1 MKYNFDKIVN
11 RKNTN
16 SAKYDMSKEMF
27 GTDNILPMWVAD
39 MDFETPD
46 FIVNSLRKRIEHHIF
61 GYSTKPDSY
70 YNSIINWMKNR
81 HNWDIKKDWITS
93 SPGVVPAINMAV
105 LAFTNPK
112 DKIIIQPPVY
122 HLFSAAV
129 QENDRQ
135 IINNQLKLENGK
147 YQIDFDDLEKKIK
160 NDVKMLIFCN
170 PHNPGGMV
178 WNRDDLLKLGN
189 LCVENNVLL
198 VSDEIH
204 SDMVYEKTHIPISS
218 LSPAIANNT
227 ITCMA
232 PSKTFNLAGLSSS
245 VLIIQNEEIRN
256 KFNHLLHNLHIHY
269 GNIFGNIALES
280 AYTYGEKW
288 LKQLLIYLK
297 ENINFVVDY
306 FQDNIPK
313 IKVIVP
319 DATYLMWLDC
329 RNLNL
334 SNKELKNFFIQKA
347 KIGLNDGPSFG
358 PGGEGFQRINIGYP
372 RSIIEAVLKKI
383 KKAVDNL

>member
-70 YNSIINWMKNR
+70 YNSIINWVKNR

-122 HLFSAAV
+122 HLFSAAI

-198 VSDEIH
+198 V
-204 SDMVYEKTHIPISS
+204 
-218 LSPAIANNT
+218 
-227 ITCMA
+227 
-232 PSKTFNLAGLSSS
+232 
-245 VLIIQNEEIRN
+245 
-256 KFNHLLHNLHIHY
+256 
-269 GNIFGNIALES
+269 
-280 AYTYGEKW
+280 
-288 LKQLLIYLK
+288 
-297 ENINFVVDY
+297 
-306 FQDNIPK
+306 
-313 IKVIVP
+313 
-319 DATYLMWLDC
+319 
-329 RNLNL
+329 
-334 SNKELKNFFIQKA
+334 
-347 KIGLNDGPSFG
+347 
-358 PGGEGFQRINIGYP
+358 
-372 RSIIEAVLKKI
+372 
-383 KKAVDNL
+383 